1 MSEEKIKEKYKA
13 MQKVFRNHNFAQQD
27 TEEKIKFTRIWDPLK
42 TKCHEWL
49 ARREKKKLEGFLV
62 PLEELVAER
71 SCYRTFADHVKNIL
85 LNKFGIKT
93 ISKGKQ
99 YNNSTFDK
107 KKSELWTYRDKLIA
121 ELIDEM
127 YFEEKETSGSYG
139 TIMLDTSEGKT
150 AMAKFKGGISA
161 KVEEMLQSGEEEDDD
176 DEGKLQQSDEEDGD
190 NYKDT
195 FFPAKTKV

>member
-1 MSEEKIKEKYKA
+1 MAYLYQDYKELLPHFAKSKSHFHTLPYSLLQIKFACHLQAIIKKYFKITDEMSEEKIKEKYKA

-93 ISKGKQ
+93 IS
-99 YNNSTFDK
+99 
-107 KKSELWTYRDKLIA
+107 
-121 ELIDEM
+121 
-127 YFEEKETSGSYG
+127 
-139 TIMLDTSEGKT
+139 
-150 AMAKFKGGISA
+150 
-161 KVEEMLQSGEEEDDD
+161 
-176 DEGKLQQSDEEDGD
+176 
-190 NYKDT
+190 
-195 FFPAKTKV
+195 